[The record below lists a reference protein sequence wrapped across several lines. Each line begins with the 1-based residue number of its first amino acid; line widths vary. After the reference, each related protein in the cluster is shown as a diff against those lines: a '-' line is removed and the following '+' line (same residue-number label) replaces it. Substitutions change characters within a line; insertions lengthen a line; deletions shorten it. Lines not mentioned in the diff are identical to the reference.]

1 MPMRRCVK
9 KLFLWALCALWPVFF
24 TGCELLP
31 LAASP
36 IVVSGA
42 GGGVAYTLTNI
53 AYKTVSYPIGNV
65 EAALKRA
72 LKKMGI
78 KEGERKS
85 TNGVVTINTRTE
97 KLVIEIELE
106 RVTPRTTRIKVNAK
120 EGLVL
125 KDKATATEIISQT
138 EKVLEGNGK

>member
-1 MPMRRCVK
+1 M
-9 KLFLWALCALWPVFF
+9 ALGPVFF

-36 IVVSGA
+36 IIVSGA
-42 GGGVAYTLTNI
+42 GGGVAYTMTNV
-53 AYKTVSYPIGNV
+53 AYKTVSYPINSV
-65 EAALKRA
+65 EASLKKA

-78 KEGERKS
+78 EGGERKS
-85 TNGVVTINTRTE
+85 TDGVVTIKTKTE
-97 KLVIEIELE
+97 KLVIEITLE
-106 RVTPRTTRIKVNAK
+106 RVTPKTTRIKVDAR

-138 EKVLEGNGK
+138 EKSLEGNGNKTP